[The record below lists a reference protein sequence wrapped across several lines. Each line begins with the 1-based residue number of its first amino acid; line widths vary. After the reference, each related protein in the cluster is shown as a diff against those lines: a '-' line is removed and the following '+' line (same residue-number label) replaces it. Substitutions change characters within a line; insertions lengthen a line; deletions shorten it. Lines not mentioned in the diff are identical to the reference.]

1 MRLLVFTPTYG
12 GGMDRRCRDSVF
24 FQDYAGEWDWVAD
37 DDDPFPP
44 PDHRNVLAKYQ
55 RAQKQAL
62 AGDYYD
68 ALVTV
73 EHDMVLPL
81 DALTKLVAANKPVIY
96 GVYMLRHGSTVLNAW
111 RREGTKALGQSLSL
125 FPDELGRAKR
135 AGLWPVSG
143 CGWGCTFIRR
153 DVLAAVPFHDGG
165 EQNLAGDLVFAVDC
179 LRQGFEAY
187 AHFGVQCGH
196 VHDGVVLWPFDT
208 ATGETMRYIAMATIN
223 TVVDGKP
230 VHLDAGQEFEALKT
244 PIDLLRAGYARP
256 AVEYAPV
263 EAATDTAAERR
274 ETATTGKAKRQAK

>member
-1 MRLLVFTPTYG
+1 
-12 GGMDRRCRDSVF
+12 
-24 FQDYAGEWDWVAD
+24 
-37 DDDPFPP
+37 
-44 PDHRNVLAKYQ
+44 
-55 RAQKQAL
+55 
-62 AGDYYD
+62 
-68 ALVTV
+68 
-73 EHDMVLPL
+73 MVLPL
-81 DALTKLVAANKPVIY
+81 DALTKLAAANKPVVY

-208 ATGETMRYIAMATIN
+208 ATGKRCATSQWRRSTRWWTANRCIWMP
-223 TVVDGKP
+223 GRS
-230 VHLDAGQEFEALKT
+230 FEALKT

-274 ETATTGKAKRQAK
+274 ETATTGKAKRKAK